1 MNPLQRAAIVRKT
14 TYLGA
19 ILVLFTLSMIWRGAI
34 PVPLS
39 GSSGP
44 FRWAAGHTIQ
54 AQARNLDVWEL
65 DPQEGEA
72 EITGS
77 ALRLT
82 LTGSRGLAVSA
93 LWLSAIDKQKRN
105 DFHEFE
111 QRVMMVTKL
120 QPNFITP
127 WIFQSWNIAYNV
139 SVEMHGSGDMYFYIV
154 RGIQLLAEGERHNKR
169 SPDIRYQIAF
179 YYQNKFGVSDQVE
192 TLRCL
197 FDLSCIPPSQR
208 NPKQFEDP
216 ETGRINYAKF
226 QEFCEKHPHLVRRL
240 RGEDLRYTDKRAK
253 EKLRRGTPKE
263 VVDFL
268 KTNWEVPSR
277 YRPNYLKELTDDLA
291 ETENQFPA
299 LPPQFNEGPDEANP
313 TSGTADDRAPGLGY
327 FTGFKAARAWF
338 SYSLLLLPPPLKDA
352 QGLPVPGPTPAPGTF
367 DHDPAK
373 HRVPRLP
380 MMVIFRQGAPRA
392 QSYQAEMEQKEG
404 WFDEEGW
411 QIDDPSDQPSKW
423 WFPDNPDRPTQPR
436 GVVVGTGRAWSLEEW
451 RKAAEMWDR
460 HGRDYGLVFAQGRRE
475 TLENRRGDPGSLPN
489 DPTPEQLTDPV
500 LRERYLAKVA
510 LEYYGSNR
518 SVTNFPYFLAS
529 AQAEAKSLTVR
540 ARKTLWKAEQARKIS
555 NPPLAIRLY
564 KEGLGLWKQVLTE
577 NKDFLRPERS
587 DRTEE
592 ETAEY
597 DLAYLR
603 LLVQD
608 DERVRKRANEQV
620 HAAQAVVP
628 FLTLPFQTEAL
639 APGQVAVADPLWTT
653 ANREEIK
660 WYVVE
665 NVADADF
672 SSPFVGSLAPD
683 RIAWVS
689 ETMKESVRS
698 KQGVSRKPQQQ
709 APAPGPGG
717 PGGPPM
723 GRPSPPGGPPPGQ

>member
-380 MMVIFRQGAPRA
+380 MMVIFRQGAPAPRA
-392 QSYQAEMEQKEG
+392 TRRK
-404 WFDEEGW
+404 W
-411 QIDDPSDQPSKW
+411 SKRKGGSTRRGGRSTTRATSRRSGGSRTT
-423 WFPDNPDRPTQPR
+423 PTARPNR
-436 GVVVGTGRAWSLEEW
+436 GAWS
-451 RKAAEMWDR
+451 
-460 HGRDYGLVFAQGRRE
+460 
-475 TLENRRGDPGSLPN
+475 
-489 DPTPEQLTDPV
+489 
-500 LRERYLAKVA
+500 
-510 LEYYGSNR
+510 
-518 SVTNFPYFLAS
+518 S
-529 AQAEAKSLTVR
+529 AR
-540 ARKTLWKAEQARKIS
+540 A
-555 NPPLAIRLY
+555 
-564 KEGLGLWKQVLTE
+564 
-577 NKDFLRPERS
+577 
-587 DRTEE
+587 
-592 ETAEY
+592 
-597 DLAYLR
+597 
-603 LLVQD
+603 
-608 DERVRKRANEQV
+608 
-620 HAAQAVVP
+620 
-628 FLTLPFQTEAL
+628 
-639 APGQVAVADPLWTT
+639 APGRSRSGARPPKCGTVTDGIT
-653 ANREEIK
+653 A
-660 WYVVE
+660 
-665 NVADADF
+665 
-672 SSPFVGSLAPD
+672 SCSLRGA
-683 RIAWVS
+683 A
-689 ETMKESVRS
+689 
-698 KQGVSRKPQQQ
+698 KPWRTG
-709 APAPGPGG
+709 AAT
-717 PGGPPM
+717 
-723 GRPSPPGGPPPGQ
+723 RAPSPTTRPRNNSRTRFSANGTSPRSRSSITARTGASRTSRTSSRPPRPKRSR